1 MQCMMCFTTQA
12 RPITAKIQPTIFIHL
27 CTVIPP
33 SYYCALL
40 LMKILKQAESR
51 DNTAMNDTTE

>member
-1 MQCMMCFTTQA
+1 MMCFTTQA
-12 RPITAKIQPTIFIHL
+12 RPIIDKIQPTIFIHL

-51 DNTAMNDTTE
+51 DNTANE